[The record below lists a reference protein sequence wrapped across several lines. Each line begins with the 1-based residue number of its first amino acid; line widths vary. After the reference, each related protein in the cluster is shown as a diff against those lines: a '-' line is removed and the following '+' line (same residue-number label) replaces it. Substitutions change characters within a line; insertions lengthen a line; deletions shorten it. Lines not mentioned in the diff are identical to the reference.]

1 MPSPKTL
8 DIDPEVEALLAKAE
22 KKRTEHKLMLG
33 ELVIETGI
41 HKLLNADQ
49 LKDGLLQLARQAKA
63 GRPAEEDRRAGA
75 AGTFPEGGAAT
86 GKANGGHAEPVPPGG
101 RDRDLLAGTAPQ

>member
-22 KKRTEHKLMLG
+22 KKRTQHKLMLG

-49 LKDGLLQLARQAKA
+49 LKQELLQLARQAKA
-63 GRPAEEDRRAGA
+63 GRSAAEDRRIPA
-75 AGTFPEGGAAT
+75 AGTFPEAGAAN
-86 GKANGGHAEPVPPGG
+86 GKANGRAEPLPPGD
-101 RDRDLLAGTAPQ
+101 RNRDLLAGTAPQ

>member
-86 GKANGGHAEPVPPGG
+86 GKANGHAESVPPGG